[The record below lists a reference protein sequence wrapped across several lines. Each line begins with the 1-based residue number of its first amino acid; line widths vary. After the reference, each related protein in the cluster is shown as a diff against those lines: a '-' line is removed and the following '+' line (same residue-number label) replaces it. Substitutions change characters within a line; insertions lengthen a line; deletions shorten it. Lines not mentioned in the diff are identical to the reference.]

1 MDDLP
6 ESASYSYDIIID
18 VDMNED
24 VNESKQI
31 TEGQVEA
38 SELVMA
44 AKSMV
49 DKYDQIIKDISE
61 MANEDLAPVAD
72 KVRDEMGS
80 DVADNFTQQMTS
92 ALESTLSI
100 LKNDR
105 ATAENATRV
114 LVGDQP
120 ADTMGD
126 DAITPDVPDMEPT
139 VDQDAEDDFAAA
151 DAASGG
157 EEAEVGREKRD

>member
-1 MDDLP
+1 MKIWMIYLSP
-6 ESASYSYDIIID
+6 RSYSYDIIID

-92 ALESTLSI
+92 ALESTLPI
-100 LKNDR
+100 LKMIEP
-105 ATAENATRV
+105 TAENATRV
-114 LVGDQP
+114 PVGDQP

-126 DAITPDVPDMEPT
+126 DAQQSMSVTWNPT
-139 VDQDAEDDFAAA
+139 VDP
-151 DAASGG
+151 
-157 EEAEVGREKRD
+157 RC